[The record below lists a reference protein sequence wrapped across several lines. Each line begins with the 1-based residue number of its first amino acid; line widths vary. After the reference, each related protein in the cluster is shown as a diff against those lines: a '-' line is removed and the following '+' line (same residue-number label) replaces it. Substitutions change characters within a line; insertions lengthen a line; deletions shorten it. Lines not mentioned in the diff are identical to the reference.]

1 MHLIP
6 APRRQRQAELMSWKP
21 ALSTLGVSRKLGLH
35 RDSLFQKKK
44 RKKKKK
50 KKEER
55 KERERKE
62 KQQEQTNNKNNI
74 VNERKMSA
82 LIIAG
87 MINLFEA
94 KANLSISEKEIA
106 GCHFHRKLV
115 DSL

>member
-1 MHLIP
+1 
-6 APRRQRQAELMSWKP
+6 
-21 ALSTLGVSRKLGLH
+21 
-35 RDSLFQKKK
+35 
-44 RKKKKK
+44 
-50 KKEER
+50 
-55 KERERKE
+55 
-62 KQQEQTNNKNNI
+62 
-74 VNERKMSA
+74 MSA

>member
-1 MHLIP
+1 MNLKDI
-6 APRRQRQAELMSWKP
+6 LFIF
-21 ALSTLGVSRKLGLH
+21 LSSTITLSAIVEDGL
-35 RDSLFQKKK
+35 
-44 RKKKKK
+44 KKKK